1 MLEWICLE
9 LAVVLTCYFDDFVC
23 LSSPILAKSA
33 ELTFEALLD
42 LLGWRFDKTGEKAS
56 EMGATVSA
64 LGVIFNLEQTSEG
77 LLEVQNTEKRKKDL
91 CVQIARTLDEGIM
104 TAAAASLKG
113 RLGFAEGQLF
123 GRSTRRL
130 INCYA
135 PTKAE
140 QADGE
145 HQEGVG
151 SGSNPDA
158 AFPASPCGR

>member
-1 MLEWICLE
+1 MLQWICLE

-42 LLGWRFDKTGEKAS
+42 LLGWRFDKTGEKRIRW
-56 EMGATVSA
+56 VQRCQP
-64 LGVIFNLEQTSEG
+64 LES
-77 LLEVQNTEKRKKDL
+77 LEVQNTEKRKKDL
-91 CVQIARTLDEGIM
+91 CVRTLDEGIM
-104 TAAAASLKG
+104 TAAAAASLKG

-130 INCYA
+130 INELGA
-135 PTKAE
+135 HATRPPKQNKLME
-140 QADGE
+140 KL
-145 HQEGVG
+145 QEDVG

-158 AFPASPCGR
+158 AFPASPCGL